1 MTAMTLVV
9 STLATACAGAA
20 GSGSHSTPTS
30 TTPHLAAAGVPS
42 EVTALLAGIPQRGNR
57 LGKPGAPLTVQFFGD
72 LQCPYCRLFALSSLN
87 TLISRYVRPGKL
99 NIEYRSLRSATHD
112 PETFVAQQVAALA
125 AGKQN
130 RLWNFVELFYREQR
144 EEDSGYVTEAFLD
157 NLAQQVPGLNLV
169 AWTASRGD
177 AELARLVIR
186 DALSAHEHSLKAT
199 PAFLLVTHRKTNY
212 ANAIARLLQ
221 SY

>member
-1 MTAMTLVV
+1 MALMV
-9 STLATACAGAA
+9 STLATACAGTAA
-20 GSGSHSTPTS
+20 SSSHSARTS
-30 TTPHLAAAGVPS
+30 TTQHAATGGVTS
-42 EVTALLAGIPQRGNR
+42 EVAGLLAGIPQRGNR

-87 TLISRYVRPGKL
+87 TLISRFVRPGKL
-99 NIEYRSLRSATHD
+99 NIEYRSLRTATHD

-125 AGKQN
+125 AGTQN
-130 RLWNFVELFYREQR
+130 RLWNFVELFYREQH

-169 AWTASRGD
+169 AWNASRGD
-177 AELARLVIR
+177 AELGRLVLR
-186 DALSAHEHSLKAT
+186 DALSARSHSLKAT
-199 PAFLLVTHRKTNY
+199 PSFLLLTHRKTND